1 MCALKVLATM
11 TVMKRMMMMPL
22 LLVLVSFTAI
32 LPSARGKEIVVEGTG
47 KVWVDFDMAVVSAV
61 IEAEAL
67 DASGNGPQEMS
78 ALIQELLLLGIPRQ
92 NIRYEAA
99 PGKKFFH
106 VCDFIAADKILPSF
120 FFCSL
125 NSTTGY
131 RVNHE
136 YPLLDDEEYAETYI
150 ENDVEIFIHTGEGGG
165 LLSKLLSWSQ
175 EEQGFHVHDAELF
188 VSEQKEASAT
198 QEALDQAAQNAR
210 SKAETLAAAMDVTLG
225 DVLLI
230 SDAPPHPLASEEE
243 PIDLYAFHDD
253 KEEREHGVEKGDTD
267 AGRRYLDAS
276 DGFIDT
282 GILHSHVPVGG
293 GKFVTESIFLTLAI
307 S

>member
-1 MCALKVLATM
+1 M
-11 TVMKRMMMMPL
+11 
-22 LLVLVSFTAI
+22 
-32 LPSARGKEIVVEGTG
+32 
-47 KVWVDFDMAVVSAV
+47 
-61 IEAEAL
+61 
-67 DASGNGPQEMS
+67 
-78 ALIQELLLLGIPRQ
+78 
-92 NIRYEAA
+92 
-99 PGKKFFH
+99 
-106 VCDFIAADKILPSF
+106 CDFIAADKILRSF

-131 RVNHE
+131 RVGHE
-136 YPLLDDEEYAETYI
+136 FPLLDDEEYAETYI
-150 ENDVEIFIHTGEGGG
+150 ENDIEIFIHTGEGGG

-198 QEALDQAAQNAR
+198 KEALDQAAQNAR

>member
-99 PGKKFFH
+99 PWDMFSC
-106 VCDFIAADKILPSF
+106 V
-120 FFCSL
+120 
-125 NSTTGY
+125 
-131 RVNHE
+131 
-136 YPLLDDEEYAETYI
+136 
-150 ENDVEIFIHTGEGGG
+150 
-165 LLSKLLSWSQ
+165 
-175 EEQGFHVHDAELF
+175 
-188 VSEQKEASAT
+188 
-198 QEALDQAAQNAR
+198 
-210 SKAETLAAAMDVTLG
+210 
-225 DVLLI
+225 
-230 SDAPPHPLASEEE
+230 
-243 PIDLYAFHDD
+243 
-253 KEEREHGVEKGDTD
+253 
-267 AGRRYLDAS
+267 
-276 DGFIDT
+276 
-282 GILHSHVPVGG
+282 
-293 GKFVTESIFLTLAI
+293 
-307 S
+307 

>member
-1 MCALKVLATM
+1 
-11 TVMKRMMMMPL
+11 MPL

-92 NIRYEAA
+92 NI
-99 PGKKFFH
+99 
-106 VCDFIAADKILPSF
+106 
-120 FFCSL
+120 
-125 NSTTGY
+125 STTGY

-136 YPLLDDEEYAETYI
+136 YPLLDEEEYAETYI

-230 SDAPPHPLASEEE
+230 SNAPPHPLASEEE